1 MKKYIAFLI
10 LNEVQNRNFIMIGRA
25 YYMFLKAEEV
35 YAKFNDET
43 IEIKIPK
50 KLLLILLQQVNRHHE
65 ILSNEEEVA
74 NNFAIRE
81 NINNTEMIMTKLF
94 ILMAEPYKKKE
105 VIFETSIAEFLVLRD
120 LVYCNY
126 SLLHLQT
133 KMKSHILKAYKEFY
147 EYIERTY
154 DMLEQDEIKV
164 YWDFIKNYKTKSQI
178 FH

>member
-1 MKKYIAFLI
+1 ML
-10 LNEVQNRNFIMIGRA
+10 LR
-25 YYMFLKAEEV
+25 AEEV
-35 YAKFNDET
+35 YSKFNEES
-43 IEIKIPK
+43 IEINIPK

-65 ILSNEEEVA
+65 ILSYEEEVV

-133 KMKSHILKAYKEFY
+133 KMNPNILELYQKFY
-147 EYIERTY
+147 EYIESIY
-154 DMLEQDEIKV
+154 EMIDEDEIKV
-164 YWDFIKNYKTKSQI
+164 YWDFIKNFRIKNYI